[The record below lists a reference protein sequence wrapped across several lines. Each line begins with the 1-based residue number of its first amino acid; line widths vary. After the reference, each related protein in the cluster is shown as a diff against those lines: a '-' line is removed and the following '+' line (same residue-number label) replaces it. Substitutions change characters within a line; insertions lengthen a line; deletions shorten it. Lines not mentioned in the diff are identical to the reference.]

1 MDDREG
7 GDSEREHEI
16 GSLNVKPQM
25 QTLKRF
31 LSGRVLAFQITALL
45 LVSLALLLILF
56 NKVPVSP
63 IVFGH
68 LAVPTSTN
76 ANCVCVTLTNQ
87 SKFAVVYLIDPPE
100 VSSNGIWSGPPHPRG
115 RRLTKLL
122 ARQSGVIVVDAASTN
137 ENTRVPVL
145 WGYRDVIPGGPRWR
159 QVAEDLVSRV
169 RGHGE
174 PGLLYTNYVTNLRP

>member
-1 MDDREG
+1 MHT
-7 GDSEREHEI
+7 S
-16 GSLNVKPQM
+16 KA
-25 QTLKRF
+25 TLKRF
-31 LSGRVLAFQITALL
+31 LSGRVLAFQITAVL
-45 LVSLALLLILF
+45 LVSLAALLIF
-56 NKVPVSP
+56 VSSDKVPVSP

-76 ANCVCVTLTNQ
+76 ASFVCVTLTNQ

-100 VSSNGIWSGPPHPRG
+100 VSSNGIWSGPPHPLG

-122 ARQSGVIVVDAASTN
+122 ARQSGVMVVDAASTN

-145 WGYRDVIPGGPRWR
+145 WGYHDDTPGGPRWR
-159 QVAEDLVSRV
+159 QLAEDFVSRV

-174 PGLLYTNYVTNLRP
+174 PGLLYTNYLTNLRP

>member
-1 MDDREG
+1 
-7 GDSEREHEI
+7 
-16 GSLNVKPQM
+16 M
-25 QTLKRF
+25 QTSKATLNRF
-31 LSGRVLAFQITALL
+31 LSGRVLAFQITAVLL
-45 LVSLALLLILF
+45 FSLAALLIF
-56 NKVPVSP
+56 VSSFASRIHRVPVSP
-63 IVFGH
+63 IVFGR

-76 ANCVCVTLTNQ
+76 ANFVFVTLNNQ
-87 SKFAVVYLIDPPE
+87 SRFAVVYLIDPPE
-100 VSSNGIWSGPPHPRG
+100 VSSNGIWSGPPHPLG

-174 PGLLYTNYVTNLRP
+174 PGLWYTNYVTNLRP